1 MLSLFVQRLVLFS
14 LYKLVTTEGFQG
26 WLPSSFKKYIISKEQ
41 AVHKRKLTQIKNEAS
56 WDETQAKNANTS
68 LKDEWFVF
76 LLSIPMIGAFV
87 PDMVPYVKEGFVVLN
102 EMPEFYKAFL
112 GAAIAASFGIKSLA
126 NWKK

>member
-1 MLSLFVQRLVLFS
+1 MNFLSLIISPLANV
-14 LYKLVTTEGFQG
+14 VTTHLKNKAEE
-26 WLPSSFKKYIISKEQ
+26 KQ
-41 AVHKRKLTQIKNEAS
+41 AVHKRKLTQIENEAS
-56 WDETQAKNANTS
+56 WDETQAKNANAS

>member
-1 MLSLFVQRLVLFS
+1 MNFLSLIISPLANV
-14 LYKLVTTEGFQG
+14 VTTHLKNKAEE
-26 WLPSSFKKYIISKEQ
+26 KQ
-41 AVHKRKLTQIKNEAS
+41 AVHKRKLTQIENEAS

-68 LKDEWFVF
+68 LKDEWF

>member
-1 MLSLFVQRLVLFS
+1 
-14 LYKLVTTEGFQG
+14 
-26 WLPSSFKKYIISKEQ
+26 
-41 AVHKRKLTQIKNEAS
+41 
-56 WDETQAKNANTS
+56 
-68 LKDEWFVF
+68 
-76 LLSIPMIGAFV
+76 MIGAFV

>member
-1 MLSLFVQRLVLFS
+1 VSFLSLIVSPLANV
-14 LYKLVTTEGFQG
+14 VTTHLKNKAEE
-26 WLPSSFKKYIISKEQ
+26 KQ